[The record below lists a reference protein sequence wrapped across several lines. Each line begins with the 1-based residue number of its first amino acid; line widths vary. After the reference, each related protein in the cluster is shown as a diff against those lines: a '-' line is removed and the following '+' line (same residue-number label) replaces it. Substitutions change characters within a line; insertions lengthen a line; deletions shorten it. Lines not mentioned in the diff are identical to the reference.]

1 MTQRH
6 REHDAVARAVRGR
19 YHHPAPS
26 LGYDAA
32 PRPYGVLATLG
43 DTRRAIVTSRNLRA
57 RDLSALVADDVTEAW
72 VEDREWVEQLGP
84 TLVGVGFE
92 AGPATMFVALVGD
105 VRASVPE
112 TLVLRPARDVEDFAR
127 RKLTYFADGAPP
139 SEADLAREMATRER
153 EVDLADFYL
162 VEVDGD
168 VAAILAA
175 YRGEDVTTY
184 LLATDPSQRSR
195 GVGSGA
201 LAAWVA
207 STSARAHVIN
217 ALDGGRPGEL
227 YRRLGFTDE
236 VYWYRRFVRS

>member
-1 MTQRH
+1 MQRH
-6 REHDAVARAVRGR
+6 REHDAVAQALRTLYRTPE
-19 YHHPAPS
+19 PA
-26 LGYDAA
+26 LGYDVVR
-32 PRPYGVLATLG
+32 RPYGVLATLG
-43 DTRRAIVTSRNLRA
+43 DTRRALLDAEVDVS
-57 RDLSALVADDVTEAW
+57 DLAALVDDATEVW
-72 VEDREWVEQLGP
+72 VEDRDRVEHVAPALASW
-84 TLVGVGFE
+84 GFE
-92 AGPATMFVALVGD
+92 VGTATTFVALVGD

-127 RKLTYFADGAPP
+127 RKLTYFADGRPP
-139 SEADLAREMATRER
+139 SEDELARERATRER
-153 EVDLADFYL
+153 EVDVADFYV